1 MRFINLIVALYV
13 TGCGVA
19 PEQEPGTQ
27 APAVGLKPADG
38 EAVKPVPQV
47 TAAPAE
53 AAQDTPDAQKVS
65 ASPAAAPRPLIS
77 LAVAEMKALPICDAY
92 SEGEL
97 AYTKAEKAFYVCGE
111 GSWAEIDVRGEK
123 GDQGAAGAQGVAGV
137 DGKVVTIPPTIL
149 DPNEWLEVNSGKV
162 WTKTTLATT
171 FTTAKIAC
179 ERPGYRF
186 PTEDELKVAVVT
198 GSLKTPIGY
207 LWVWAGTGRAA
218 DPNAE
223 EIMVGMEPTDKGL
236 AYCVKTGGTP

>member
-47 TAAPAE
+47 TAVPAE
-53 AAQDTPDAQKVS
+53 AEPA
-65 ASPAAAPRPLIS
+65 PAAQAPVKHSFIS